1 MLDQCSGGFLSLILH
16 DQYWLLRWRVLVP
29 KIQINR
35 VKWPFKIISDM
46 ELLSSGICLPIILLL
61 LPVKECFVKLTKC
74 LTFIYLQEPGSTE
87 NNRTKLITSSAVTSP
102 FSKMWQRGWR
112 ILVTWSIPGAQMD
125 GPNIPQEHIGQK

>member
-1 MLDQCSGGFLSLILH
+1 MQKVSLTEGSYLVAWPVQWWVSFLDFTWSVFR
-16 DQYWLLRWRVLVP
+16 LLRWRVLVP

-61 LPVKECFVKLTKC
+61 LPVKKCFVKLTKC
-74 LTFIYLQEPGSTE
+74 LTLIYVQEPGSTE
-87 NNRTKLITSSAVTSP
+87 NNRTKLITSSVVTSP

-112 ILVTWSIPGAQMD
+112 ILIW
-125 GPNIPQEHIGQK
+125 